1 MSHVKAG
8 SPSGI
13 IDTVAQNPVV
23 LDTVTGAETLDDIG
37 AMLEQLWFSNDHVPD
52 AVRTE
57 IEIAVGEVSANII
70 EHAGKEGPVRLRMEV
85 RVLHDK
91 ISISF
96 VDDGL
101 PAQVDVAVVTMP
113 DHTAESGRGLALAHA
128 VLDRLHYRRSFVN
141 HWTLVS
147 RQFA

>member
-1 MSHVKAG
+1 MPVRH
-8 SPSGI
+8 
-13 IDTVAQNPVV
+13 DQDVAHNSAV
-23 LDTVTGAETLDDIG
+23 LDTVTCSETLDEIG
-37 AMLEQLWFSNDHVPD
+37 TMLERMWFSHDHVPD

-57 IEIAVGEVSANII
+57 MEIAVGEISANII
-70 EHAGKEGPVRLRMEV
+70 EHAAKDGPVRLRMEV
-85 RVLHDK
+85 RVLPDK
-91 ISISF
+91 VRVNF

-101 PAQVDVAVVTMP
+101 PATVDVSAAAVAMP
-113 DHTAESGRGLALAHA
+113 DHMAESGRGLALAHA